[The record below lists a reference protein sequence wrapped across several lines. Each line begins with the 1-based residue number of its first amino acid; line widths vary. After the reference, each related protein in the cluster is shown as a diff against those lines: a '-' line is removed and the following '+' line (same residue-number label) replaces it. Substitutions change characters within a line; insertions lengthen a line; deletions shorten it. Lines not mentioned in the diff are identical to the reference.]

1 LIQNNVLSLLVTNL
15 SILILL
21 TGIVLLHAG
30 AFLIRIGHWPRR
42 AGTDPFCRRCDYL
55 LLGIES
61 DRCPECGQFLSPR
74 TIIRGHRRRRT
85 PLTLLGVLLLFLGIL
100 TTIYSQSGQIRRLN

>member
-1 LIQNNVLSLLVTNL
+1 MLSVIVTTL
-15 SILILL
+15 SIIILL
-21 TGIVLLHAG
+21 IGIVLLHAG

-42 AGTDPFCRRCDYL
+42 NGTDPFCRRCDYL

-85 PLTLLGVLLLFLGIL
+85 DLTLLGIFLMVMGIFVC
-100 TTIYSQSGQIRRLN
+100 IYSQSDQIRRLSW